1 LRRQQQQK
9 SENGDEECFGKLF
22 VEENPGRPIS
32 RTGKR
37 RRFLGVFSPSL
48 YFLLVFLLLCP
59 CEEMSKA
66 ASI

>member
-1 LRRQQQQK
+1 VYA
-9 SENGDEECFGKLF
+9 GDEECFGKLF

-37 RRFLGVFSPSL
+37 KRFLGVFSPSL
-48 YFLLVFLLLCP
+48 YFLLVLFP